1 MRRGANIPEKSQ
13 TVYEILSY
21 LVEYPR
27 AQDTLDGIIDW
38 WLLERYVKYQ
48 IAGVRDALATLVED
62 GLVLEHKMHNL
73 PTRYT
78 INRDK
83 AVEIRKVLKKERA
96 THTTTARAKSKPEI
110 NF

>member
-13 TVYEILSY
+13 TVHEILSY
-21 LVEYPR
+21 LVEYPT
-27 AQDTLDGIIDW
+27 AQDTLDGMTEW
-38 WLLERYVKYQ
+38 WLLERYVNYQ
-48 IAGVRDALATLVED
+48 IAGVRDALATLVRE

-73 PTRYT
+73 PARYT

-83 AVEIRKVLKKERA
+83 AAEIRKILKKERV
-96 THTTTARAKSKPEI
+96 THTTTANAKPEI